1 MFVPNEGA
9 FQLYYQ
15 NFRERWHQAFDS
27 GIIIAGESNLFA
39 MLKIIEN
46 TWVRVR
52 QQKNTEEVMSL
63 AGELLERVTRFA
75 NTFNEVGGVIA
86 KASAKFED
94 ARKVLSGPRNSVVVT
109 ARRLEKKGIQ
119 VKGSF
124 QSALLEA
131 GEGEDAG
138 TGPEIE
144 NIP

>member
-1 MFVPNEGA
+1 
-9 FQLYYQ
+9 
-15 NFRERWHQAFDS
+15 
-27 GIIIAGESNLFA
+27 

-46 TWVRVR
+46 TWVRGR

-138 TGPEIE
+138 TGPETE